1 MELLAEILLWVGQ
14 LLLEVLLQLL
24 FEILAELG
32 LWAAK
37 KTLRSAGP
45 VRPVLV
51 LVGYLLL
58 GGALGG
64 ISLVFFP
71 QKFAV
76 PMWLQI
82 ANIAISPVVVG
93 VAMVWV
99 GQRRSLRGQQAIL
112 LHKFWFGFAFAL
124 VFALVRF
131 RFAA

>member
-1 MELLAEILLWVGQ
+1 VT
-14 LLLEVLLQLL
+14 
-24 FEILAELG
+24 
-32 LWAAK
+32 WADAYAK

-51 LVGYLLL
+51 MVGYLLL

-71 QKFAV
+71 QKFAM

-99 GQRRSLRGQQAIL
+99 GQRRSLGGQQAIL